1 MTVYSTSTKSGAWLL
16 LTVFSIGVLTPVGS
30 GRWLLCVGCD
40 DVGLTLTQTNSGW
53 FGSSESRCEAGNT
66 YEGDQQPDRVI
77 AEENRAA
84 CDCMRASFESHDFI
98 AVPTPTAGV
107 GLAIALIGGT
117 AAKDLLPDLPTGSI
131 TARGPPDA
139 GWLPATQTLLGQHTS
154 LII

>member
-1 MTVYSTSTKSGAWLL
+1 MTVYSTSAKPGTWLL
-16 LTVFSIGVLTPVGS
+16 LIVFSIGVLTSVGS
-30 GRWLLCVGCD
+30 GRLLLCVGCN
-40 DVGLTLTQTNSGW
+40 DVGLTLIQMGSVCPTAPESG
-53 FGSSESRCEAGNT
+53 CETGNAP
-66 YEGDQQPDRVI
+66 EGDQQPDRVI